1 MEETRKDRIQLLVR
15 RICLIITDILLVN
28 GCVFLSL
35 LMRFEISISAIPE
48 EYLLK
53 YQKNMIPFTIVAI
66 IIFWC
71 FRMYHS
77 LWQYASIA
85 ELYCGGLYCNG
96 ICPYL
101 CNGIHGLDASKK
113 LLFYIRGIFN
123 RCNECQPFYVPH
135 DTYRLAELPPHRRA
149 GADYDYRCG

>member
-85 ELYCGGLYCNG
+85 ELYKIVEACIVTEFAH
-96 ICPYL
+96 IC
-101 CNGIHGLDASKK
+101 
-113 LLFYIRGIFN
+113 
-123 RCNECQPFYVPH
+123 V
-135 DTYRLAELPPHRRA
+135 TA
-149 GADYDYRCG
+149 GCFREAVILHPGYF

>member
-53 YQKNMIPFTIVAI
+53 YQKNMIPFTDCCHYYILVFQNVSQFMAV
-66 IIFWC
+66 C
-71 FRMYHS
+71 QH
-77 LWQYASIA
+77 
-85 ELYCGGLYCNG
+85 CGTL
-96 ICPYL
+96 
-101 CNGIHGLDASKK
+101 
-113 LLFYIRGIFN
+113 
-123 RCNECQPFYVPH
+123 
-135 DTYRLAELPPHRRA
+135 
-149 GADYDYRCG
+149 

>member
-66 IIFWC
+66 VIFLC

-77 LWQYASIA
+77 LWEYAIIA
-85 ELYCGGLYCNG
+85 ELY
-96 ICPYL
+96 
-101 CNGIHGLDASKK
+101 
-113 LLFYIRGIFN
+113 
-123 RCNECQPFYVPH
+123 
-135 DTYRLAELPPHRRA
+135 
-149 GADYDYRCG
+149 

>member
-53 YQKNMIPFTIVAI
+53 YQKNMILVFQNVSQFMAV
-66 IIFWC
+66 C
-71 FRMYHS
+71 QH
-77 LWQYASIA
+77 
-85 ELYCGGLYCNG
+85 CGTL
-96 ICPYL
+96 
-101 CNGIHGLDASKK
+101 
-113 LLFYIRGIFN
+113 
-123 RCNECQPFYVPH
+123 
-135 DTYRLAELPPHRRA
+135 
-149 GADYDYRCG
+149 

>member
-66 IIFWC
+66 IILVFQNVSQFMAVC
-71 FRMYHS
+71 QH
-77 LWQYASIA
+77 
-85 ELYCGGLYCNG
+85 CGTL
-96 ICPYL
+96 
-101 CNGIHGLDASKK
+101 
-113 LLFYIRGIFN
+113 
-123 RCNECQPFYVPH
+123 
-135 DTYRLAELPPHRRA
+135 
-149 GADYDYRCG
+149 

>member
-85 ELYCGGLYCNG
+85 ELYKIVEAC
-96 ICPYL
+96 I
-101 CNGIHGLDASKK
+101 
-113 LLFYIRGIFN
+113 YIRGIFN

>member
-77 LWQYASIA
+77 
-85 ELYCGGLYCNG
+85 CGSMPALRN
-96 ICPYL
+96 L
-101 CNGIHGLDASKK
+101 
-113 LLFYIRGIFN
+113 
-123 RCNECQPFYVPH
+123 
-135 DTYRLAELPPHRRA
+135 
-149 GADYDYRCG
+149 